1 MKWFLN
7 HSSMK
12 GVDESV
18 IVDCIEAWGNEPS
31 SCTAILLMEH
41 FHISEPKRSQLLVH
55 ILKQGVRHGTLSQIK
70 KIIFMGEFS
79 KESVA
84 KCLVNS
90 FGIESTK
97 TAKWLIN
104 HFQLERQ
111 HITLD
116 NNRMLLKLISGGK
129 WSSAEWLINKFHI
142 TLDEI
147 FHFKWEKDSF
157 MWIDL
162 FTWKMIQQV
171 FPGLTGGM
179 VKESFLPLVCQSPV
193 IAQIAMKRFPQLT
206 MDDILAICSSAPFYQ
221 FPLSTR
227 LWLRK
232 LRDTHTSLSCNIPL
246 RVIIAIIFPKAP
258 AAVLLF
264 MTQTSTDSSELAPL
278 QQRDRAASVSRA
290 VSTSTIVWEWV
301 LPWLLPESLV
311 VVAPHPS
318 DGTRVKLEHC
328 VELCGIAEAMFP
340 LVGRACSS
348 MLAWLEHWGR
358 AARCAAEAGSRL
370 CVGWLL
376 RNRRSQ
382 PPCGG
387 ADEDEETRRRGMR
400 RRRGNKAFMRVL
412 EGLCVGGH
420 LGMAQSLVDPGGHGG
435 DGCCSGWAAGI
446 GLVWLDGGGECVV
459 DNSLVDHVRASDLLK
474 GVCEKGHVEVAKW
487 VVERFMVRET
497 WEFAEPLSA
506 AVLGGHLEL
515 AQWLVNTFDLVPKFS
530 GCSWIASPSDSCESE
545 NVEVVKW
552 FLETFSASEL
562 FYTFYT
568 LSCCLCGK
576 SSKSVEV
583 CKFINEGM
591 SSLYDTPHLVYGIRN
606 LDVMKWAIS
615 SFPSFEAPTKK
626 NLERFCAGPEGV
638 QFCQWLVEER
648 SFTPTP
654 LMFQSACKNTKDNTQ
669 TAKWLSTRVPLSPE
683 VITDSFIISLASNNT
698 SIASWL
704 DETFHILNPPN
715 SNSLD
720 LFTISCSIF
729 VKLCKRVVLDFQ
741 KVPRIGGMKW
751 FLNHSSMKGVDESVI
766 VDCIEVVLKES
777 YQGAIL
783 LMEHFPI
790 SEPKRSQLLV
800 CILKQGVQRGTLAQI
815 KKIVSMGEFSKES
828 VANCLLNSYG
838 VESTKTAKWL
848 INHFQLEHQH
858 IALDLNMM
866 LFNMISWG
874 QGSCAEWIINKF
886 GIALDEVQTSPPFS
900 RNLTLCCQSLHLKW
914 EKDSF
919 VRIDLFTWKVIQQV
933 FPGLTADMIKE
944 RFLPLV
950 CQSPVIAQVAM
961 KRFPQLTMDD
971 ILAFCSSAPRCQF
984 PLSTHLWLRVHD
996 PLIWKNS

>member
-1 MKWFLN
+1 MFPLVGRACSSMLAWLEHWGMAARCAAEAGSRLCVGWLLRNRRTVGPPQVCAAAADGVGGDEGGEETRRRLRRRGNKAFMRVLEGLCVGGHLGMAQCLVDPDGGDHGDGGCCEWAAGIGLVWWDDDDECVVDNSLVDHVRDSDLLKGVCEKGHVEVAKWVVERFMVRETWEFVEPLSAAVSEGHLELAQWLVNTFDLVPKFSGCSWIDLQTGACKSGNVEVVKWCLETFPVKDKMRSYKILGYCLGGKSSKSVEVCQLIKNRISFPPELIPPFICIWNLAVLKWAMSAFPSTTAPTKENLERLCSGPEGVQFCQWLVEELSFTPTPSMFPSACRNSTDNVQTAKWLSTRVPLSPEVICDSFISSLANNNTSIASCVDLCTISCSIFVKLCKKLKPYCTRVGGMKWFLN
-7 HSSMK
+7 HASMK

-18 IVDCIEAWGNEPS
+18 IVDCIEAWGNKPS

-70 KIIFMGEFS
+70 KIVFMGEFS
-79 KESVA
+79 KEAVA
-84 KCLVNS
+84 KCLANS

-129 WSSAEWLINKFHI
+129 WSCAEWLINKFHI
-142 TLDEI
+142 TLDEF

-206 MDDILAICSSAPFYQ
+206 MDDILAICSSAAFYQ
-221 FPLSTR
+221 FPLATR
-227 LWLRK
+227 L
-232 LRDTHTSLSCNIPL
+232 C
-246 RVIIAIIFPKAP
+246 
-258 AAVLLF
+258 
-264 MTQTSTDSSELAPL
+264 TDSTVLALL
-278 QQRDRAASVSRA
+278 QQHERAASVSRA

-318 DGTRVKLEHC
+318 DDTQVKLEHC
-328 VELCGIAEAMFP
+328 VELCRIAEAMFP

-348 MLAWLEHWGR
+348 ILARWERWGM

-382 PPCGG
+382 PPCGGADGVGAAG

-435 DGCCSGWAAGI
+435 DGCCGWAAGL
-446 GLVWLDGGGECVV
+446 GLVWLDGGECVV
-459 DNSLVDHVRASDLLK
+459 DDSLVDHVRASDLLK

-506 AVLGGHLEL
+506 AVSGGHLEL
-515 AQWLVNTFDLVPKFS
+515 AQWLVNTFDLVSKFS
-530 GCSWIASPSDSCESE
+530 GCSWIASPTDSCESE

-552 FLETFSASEL
+552 FLES
-562 FYTFYT
+562 
-568 LSCCLCGK
+568 
-576 SSKSVEV
+576 
-583 CKFINEGM
+583 
-591 SSLYDTPHLVYGIRN
+591 DT
-606 LDVMKWAIS
+606 
-615 SFPSFEAPTKK
+615 
-626 NLERFCAGPEGV
+626 
-638 QFCQWLVEER
+638 
-648 SFTPTP
+648 
-654 LMFQSACKNTKDNTQ
+654 
-669 TAKWLSTRVPLSPE
+669 
-683 VITDSFIISLASNNT
+683 T
-698 SIASWL
+698 S
-704 DETFHILNPPN
+704 
-715 SNSLD
+715 
-720 LFTISCSIF
+720 
-729 VKLCKRVVLDFQ
+729 
-741 KVPRIGGMKW
+741 VPRA
-751 FLNHSSMKGVDESVI
+751 HSRHD
-766 VDCIEVVLKES
+766 
-777 YQGAIL
+777 
-783 LMEHFPI
+783 
-790 SEPKRSQLLV
+790 
-800 CILKQGVQRGTLAQI
+800 QREI
-815 KKIVSMGEFSKES
+815 
-828 VANCLLNSYG
+828 
-838 VESTKTAKWL
+838 
-848 INHFQLEHQH
+848 
-858 IALDLNMM
+858 
-866 LFNMISWG
+866 
-874 QGSCAEWIINKF
+874 
-886 GIALDEVQTSPPFS
+886 
-900 RNLTLCCQSLHLKW
+900 
-914 EKDSF
+914 
-919 VRIDLFTWKVIQQV
+919 
-933 FPGLTADMIKE
+933 
-944 RFLPLV
+944 
-950 CQSPVIAQVAM
+950 AM

-996 PLIWKNS
+996 PLIWRNS